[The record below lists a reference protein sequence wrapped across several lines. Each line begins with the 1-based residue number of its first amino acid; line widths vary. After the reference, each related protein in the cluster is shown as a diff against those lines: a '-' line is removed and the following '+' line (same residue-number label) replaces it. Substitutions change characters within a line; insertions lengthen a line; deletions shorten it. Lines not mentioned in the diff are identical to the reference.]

1 MAEPTWPAEF
11 EELVRGHLPGLRY
24 GEPLTAE
31 LVLADHG
38 LDSLRRVSLLVA
50 LEDGFEVTFPDELL
64 AGNTF
69 HTTGSLWAVFGQ
81 VVGATRN

>member
-1 MAEPTWPAEF
+1 MVGATWPAEF
-11 EELVRGHLPGLRY
+11 EEFVRGHLPGLRDD
-24 GEPLTAE
+24 EPLTAE

-50 LEDGFEVTFPDELL
+50 LEDGFGITFPDELL

-69 HTTGSLWAVFGQ
+69 DTTGSLWAGFEQ
-81 VVGATRN
+81 VVGVTRS